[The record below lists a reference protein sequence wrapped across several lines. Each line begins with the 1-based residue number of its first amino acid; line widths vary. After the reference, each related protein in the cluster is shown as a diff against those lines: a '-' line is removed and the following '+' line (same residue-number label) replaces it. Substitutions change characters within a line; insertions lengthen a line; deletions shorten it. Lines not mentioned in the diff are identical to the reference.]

1 MTLRDAQSLHVK
13 YTGLLIAWAYDNGY
27 ELTWGQTL
35 RMPIEAQANAE
46 SGAGISNSLHL
57 IKLAVD
63 FSLFKDGVFLT
74 QVSDYAPLGVYWE
87 SLDSNNRWGGR
98 FTSPDADHFSYTWE
112 GVS

>member
-1 MTLRDAQSLHVK
+1 MTLREAQSLHVQ

-35 RMPIEAQANAE
+35 RMPIEAQANAA
-46 SGAGISNSLHL
+46 SGAGIANSLHL

-63 FSLFKDGVFLT
+63 FALFKDGVDLT
-74 QVSDYAPLGVYWE
+74 SLEDFRPLGDYWK
-87 SLDSNNRWGGR
+87 SLDPNLRWGGD
-98 FTSPDADHFSYTWE
+98 FSSPDVDHFSYTWE